1 MSKSSGNKKKD
12 ALLIALRKGNAEK
25 VGKMLDAE
33 RDSRDGGDLDP
44 NMDADSARNSILH
57 RAARYGHEDVV
68 KVRNYIIIVA
78 TAATTTALA
87 ATTYILKQMDSN
99 RKGAKETPLIFNIL
113 KKDFICLENC

>member
-68 KVRNYIIIVA
+68 KVRNYHQIL
-78 TAATTTALA
+78 ATTML
-87 ATTYILKQMDSN
+87 LRQQQ
-99 RKGAKETPLIFNIL
+99 RQQ
-113 KKDFICLENC
+113 

>member
-12 ALLIALRKGNAEK
+12 ALLVALRKGNAEK

-68 KVRNYIIIVA
+68 KVRNYIIRSWQQQCCYGSNNDSSSSNNY
-78 TAATTTALA
+78 TP
-87 ATTYILKQMDSN
+87 IL
-99 RKGAKETPLIFNIL
+99 RLIEQKL
-113 KKDFICLENC
+113 